1 MIALAMFAGGLSVLL
16 LVLGSTRILRL
27 RADQIQ
33 ARLDFVLPKL
43 SAPPQRPRVERRRR
57 VAPAGGAFGSIV
69 ESQKALLAAASVDMP
84 IATWLLVRGGSLG
97 VALVLLLISPLL
109 GLVGFVV
116 AFMGPGL
123 WLGRRKATLKKKIDR
138 DLPDA
143 LLALANALRGGLSL
157 NQSLSALATDF
168 PPPLGDLFRETLQ
181 AVGLGSSIDASFETF
196 ADRTGVSEFHVLATA
211 MAIQRQSGGNLSDIL
226 ESVST
231 VIGEK
236 LKLRA
241 KVKALTAE
249 PRLSAVVLS
258 VLPIGV
264 GLMIFFINPTFITP
278 LVTSLAGHLMLG
290 FAIFW
295 EAIGVFFIRS
305 VTRIE

>member
-1 MIALAMFAGGLSVLL
+1 MIALAMLAGGVSVLL
-16 LVLGSTRILRL
+16 LILGATRMLRL
-27 RADQIQ
+27 RADRI
-33 ARLDFVLPKL
+33 AGRLASVLPK
-43 SAPPQRPRVERRRR
+43 SAAPPQRPRPQRRRPVPTGR
-57 VAPAGGAFGSIV
+57 GSLGSLA
-69 ESQKALLAAASVDMP
+69 ERQQALLNAASVAMP
-84 IATWLLVRGGSLG
+84 VHTWLWVRGGSLG
-97 VALVLLLISPLL
+97 MALVLLFVSPLF
-109 GLVGFVV
+109 GLLGFVV
-116 AFMGPGL
+116 ALIGPSF
-123 WLGRRKATLKKKIDR
+123 WLGRRKAILKQKIDR
-138 DLPDA
+138 GLPDT
-143 LLALANALRGGLSL
+143 LLALANALRSGLSL
-157 NQSLSALATDF
+157 NQALSSLATDF

-196 ADRTGVSEFHVLATA
+196 AERTGIEEFRVLATA

-236 LKLRA
+236 LKLRE

-258 VLPIGV
+258 VLPVGV
-264 GLMIFFINPTFITP
+264 GLMIFFINPSFITP
-278 LVTSLAGHLMLG
+278 LITTLAGHLMLG